1 MSSIPRGGNRPPP
14 APANNRN
21 PVNPN
26 RPSVQVANAN
36 QDSSATR
43 AEAAKTRLLQG
54 GSKNFTTKQLKD
66 TIELAERLSGF
77 FSMNNDKSLF
87 SNEFE
92 KGKSALKSA
101 LKEYREGKEGGL
113 KALIDKDPTGRKVLG
128 TPPPKNSREYGAY
141 YAKAHEYYERLAKTA
156 DFVSKNFRDIA
167 GTHKDANLISWDDV
181 YKMQQRNL
189 LATSPLPPVRSKGKT
204 YEYDMLMVS
213 PNGQTNL
220 IYKCPVTQDF
230 IIIDEETGQ
239 PSRNPGLPRF

>member
-26 RPSVQVANAN
+26 RPSVVANAN

-66 TIELAERLSGF
+66 TIELAERLSSGF
-77 FSMNNDKSLF
+77 FGMNNDKSLY
-87 SNEFE
+87 SKEFE

-113 KALIDKDPTGRKVLG
+113 KALIAKDPTGRKVLG
-128 TPPPKNSREYGAY
+128 TPPQQNSREYGAY
-141 YAKAHEYYERLAKTA
+141 YAKAREYYERLAKTA
-156 DFVSKNFRDIA
+156 DFVSDNFSDIA
-167 GTHKDANLISWDDV
+167 GTHKHANLISWDDV

-189 LATSPLPPVRSKGKT
+189 LATSPLPPVKFEGNT
-204 YEYDMLMVS
+204 YEFDMVLDR
-213 PNGQTNL
+213 PNGQTHL
-220 IYKCPVTQDF
+220 LYKCPVTQKT
-230 IIIDEETGQ
+230 IIIDEATGQ
-239 PSRNPGLPRF
+239 PPRNPGLPRF